1 MAVSGAGGTMAAK
14 PEFDPDLIRAACADG
29 DEGAIVEFC
38 TTLSGNLVQRETLT
52 RQGETHLVVR
62 GEFHAVFRFWQILH
76 KNLQGRC
83 EGQINL
89 TL

>member
-1 MAVSGAGGTMAAK
+1 ML
-14 PEFDPDLIRAACADG
+14 EFDPDLIRAACADG

-62 GEFHAVFRFWQILH
+62 GEFLPDSLIGNFAYRMLRACGRNGLPPPTELVDL
-76 KNLQGRC
+76 LQ
-83 EGQINL
+83 L
-89 TL
+89 LL